1 MYISKSIHTLGQWT
15 CLSAIPNL
23 GQEVTTKSLYQIIPI
38 EGALQVGAWLR
49 KVVAPGDHHSAGSQQ
64 VVQIGSTVVFVGE
77 TIVAWLIC
85 KM

>member
-1 MYISKSIHTLGQWT
+1 M
-15 CLSAIPNL
+15 
-23 GQEVTTKSLYQIIPI
+23 
-38 EGALQVGAWLR
+38 GAWLH